1 MVDQGSIQGVVFG
14 VDMRAYLVVLE
25 YGYVDFL
32 LPLFAPLRLPWLDKH
47 IALHFPQMETNGWSP
62 LLWMGL
68 MFQVCLPPTYL
79 NLDELL
85 YFKG

>member
-1 MVDQGSIQGVVFG
+1 MSLRVGLYQGYLQGIVFG
-14 VDMRAYLVVLE
+14 VEMRPYLAALE
-25 YGYVDFL
+25 YGYVSFL

-68 MFQVCLPPTYL
+68 LFQVYL
-79 NLDELL
+79 APIHLNC
-85 YFKG
+85 